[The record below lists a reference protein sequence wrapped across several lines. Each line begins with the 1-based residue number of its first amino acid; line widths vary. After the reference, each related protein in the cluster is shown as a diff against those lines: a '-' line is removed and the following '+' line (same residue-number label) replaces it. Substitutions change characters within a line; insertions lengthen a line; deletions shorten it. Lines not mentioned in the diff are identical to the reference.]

1 MRGYA
6 IEPDQMDHAL
16 RAVRRSFH
24 GFATLQ
30 AAHGFQW
37 SADVDE
43 SFGWLVDLVDQ
54 GLRRSTSD

>member
-1 MRGYA
+1 
-6 IEPDQMDHAL
+6 MDHAL